1 MKLRRRDYRT
11 GSEAEIEEAEV
22 TEPAVEAET
31 EAAEKAQAEAE
42 IEETVEPAETPSMD
56 ATVVIADLKPAE
68 ETRPTIDL
76 VSFRQR

>member
-1 MKLRRRDYRT
+1 MHTRLRNCEIEEIIEPAA
-11 GSEAEIEEAEV
+11 EAEIEEAEV

-56 ATVVIADLKPAE
+56 ETGCHLDLKTGRRDTA
-68 ETRPTIDL
+68 DY
-76 VSFRQR
+76 